1 VARGPAA
8 GGGVVRQREPAVAT
22 ISRQWAG
29 TEGQGTGGR
38 GGCHELLKEEAGR
51 RTSLK
56 EDIGKKKD
64 AIALPDHGI
73 GGPY

>member
-22 ISRQWAG
+22 ISRRWAG

-56 EDIGKKKD
+56 EEVRRTSGRRKMQ
-64 AIALPDHGI
+64 
-73 GGPY
+73 